1 MALTL
6 SAEDALERV
15 LGALTEEDFASVR
28 ISHSV
33 PGAKSPHVVALDI
46 IKVVTKMEA
55 HRESL
60 VRRAQPLALP
70 RAPAARGG
78 VRRVLQMLQAAAA

>member
-15 LGALTEEDFASVR
+15 LGGLTEEDFASVR

-33 PGAKSPHVVALDI
+33 PGAKSLHVAALDI

-55 HRESL
+55 QSL
-60 VRRAQPLALP
+60 VRRAQPFALP

>member
-1 MALTL
+1 MALTP
-6 SAEDALERV
+6 SAGDALERV

-33 PGAKSPHVVALDI
+33 PVAKSPHVAALDI